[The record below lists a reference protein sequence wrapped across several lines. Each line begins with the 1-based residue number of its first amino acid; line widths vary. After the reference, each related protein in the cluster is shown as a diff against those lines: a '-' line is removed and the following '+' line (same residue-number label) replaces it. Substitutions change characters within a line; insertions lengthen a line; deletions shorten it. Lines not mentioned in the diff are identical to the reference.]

1 MNHLLLSVAT
11 IGDALRELFGW
22 DVQLPIQT
30 YGFFVAMAFVT
41 GAYIMNLEYRRK
53 ESLGEVGPIYKVV
66 EIGQKVSVMDL
77 LTSFVVAYLVG
88 FKLVGIIVD
97 YKEFAADAQNYLI
110 SMRGAWWGGLLCGAI
125 SAYFSYTDKKK
136 KELPVPKKVILKVM
150 PHQMAANLLIV
161 TGIFGLFGAKIF
173 HNFENWD
180 RFVADPIGELTSFS
194 GLTFFGGLIVG
205 GFAGAWYLRKN
216 NLSSFHTLDCA
227 ACGIPFGYAMG
238 RIGCQLSGD
247 GCWGIENTSE
257 CPAFL
262 PEWAWK
268 STFPHNVINAG
279 APMADCGGGTHC
291 HELATSVYPTSL
303 YETLMMLTIF
313 ALCFFVL
320 KHKVKFPGMLFGMYL
335 TMQGIERL
343 LIESIRVN
351 NKFHVLGMEVTQAQM
366 IATGLIIAGC
376 TIIFLTYKYRDK
388 IAEWARYK
396 EDIPKIKADIVDK
409 ID

>member
-1 MNHLLLSVAT
+1 MNHVLLSVAT
-11 IGDALRELFGW
+11 IGDALRELLGW
-22 DVQLPIQT
+22 NVTLPIQT
-30 YGFFVAMAFVT
+30 YGFFVAMAFLT
-41 GAYIMNLEYRRK
+41 GAYIMNVVYRRMEAK
-53 ESLGEVGPIYKVV
+53 GLVGPVYKVM
-66 EIGQKVSVMDL
+66 EIGQKVTFVDL
-77 LTSFVVAYLVG
+77 AASFLVAFVIGY
-88 FKLVGIIVD
+88 KLIGIVVD
-97 YKEFAADAQNYLI
+97 YKDFAADAQNYLI
-110 SMRGAWWGGLLCGAI
+110 STRGSWLGLLIAFV
-125 SAYFSYTDKKK
+125 SVYLTYRDRKK
-136 KELPVPKKVILKVM
+136 KELPSPKKVILRQW
-150 PHQMAANLLIV
+150 PHQLAANLLIV

-216 NLSSFHTLDCA
+216 KLSSFHTLDCA

-279 APMADCGGGTHC
+279 APMSDCGGATHC

-303 YETLMMLTIF
+303 YETIMMLIIF
-313 ALCFFVL
+313 SLCFFWL
-320 KHKVKFPGMLFGMYL
+320 NKKVKFPGMLFGIYL
-335 TMQGIERL
+335 TLQGVERL

-351 NKFHVLGMEVTQAQM
+351 NKFHVFGMEVTQAQM
-366 IATGLIIAGC
+366 IATGLIIAGG
-376 TIIFLTYKYRDK
+376 TIIFLTWKYKDR
-388 IAEWARYK
+388 IAEMAKYK
-396 EDIPKIKADIVDK
+396 EDIPNIKADIVDR